1 MNMEKNLRI
10 YLDATIFRG
19 CDDPEYEKWSWSLLQ
34 DCHEGLYKP
43 VISTLVEK
51 ELEGESKATLDA
63 FAELL
68 TCKPRIIT
76 PSERAETLAD
86 LYVERKIVLPDFR
99 PAALHVALATLEEV
113 DVLTSWDYTNIL
125 HLFRVRKYVTV
136 NLELGL
142 KPIQIRSPRVLASYE
157 LKQTQTPLKL
167 ASG

>member
-1 MNMEKNLRI
+1 MDKNFRI

-34 DCHEGLYKP
+34 DCHDGLYKP

-51 ELEGESKATLDA
+51 ELENDSKPVLDA
-63 FAELL
+63 FADLL
-68 TCKPRIIT
+68 TCKPRIIP

-99 PAALHVALATLEEV
+99 KTALHVALATLEEV
-113 DVLTSWDYTNIL
+113 DVLTSWDYGNIL
-125 HLFRVRKYVTV
+125 HFFRVRKYITA

-157 LKQTQTPLKL
+157 LKQAQAALKI